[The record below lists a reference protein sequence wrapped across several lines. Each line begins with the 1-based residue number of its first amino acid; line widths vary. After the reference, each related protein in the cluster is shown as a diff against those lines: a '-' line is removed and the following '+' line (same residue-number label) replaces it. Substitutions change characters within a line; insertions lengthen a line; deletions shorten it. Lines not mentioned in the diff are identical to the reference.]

1 MPKSRAR
8 LSPEYPVIHDVA
20 FADPAGGAGT
30 RAPWEG
36 DGTAFLSLA
45 LLVDGVPSFLAT
57 IPVDRELLDG
67 IRASLD
73 AGDVQVSV
81 AGFSAQAG
89 DLESGAIEDPEDGDL
104 ATEVEGKGGPPAPW
118 KASAGTP
125 EQDAFRTSTPLD
137 DPPADRAP
145 GEASGASGGPD
156 GRFSGAH
163 LSLLC
168 RDGRRLGVARI
179 VSRDRRATPDDVARY
194 VLRQISSG
202 VQIGDL
208 ASAG

>member
-1 MPKSRAR
+1 MPKPRAR
-8 LSPEYPVIHDVA
+8 LSPEYPVFYDVA
-20 FADPAGGAGT
+20 FADPAGGGGT
-30 RAPWEG
+30 AAPWEG
-36 DGTAFLSLA
+36 GGTAFLSLA
-45 LLVDGVPSFLAT
+45 LLVEGIPSFLAT

-81 AGFSAQAG
+81 AGFAVEPG
-89 DLESGAIEDPEDGDL
+89 DLETGTAEDPEEGDL
-104 ATEVEGKGGPPAPW
+104 ASGVEGPKGAPAPW

-125 EQDAFRTSTPLD
+125 DPDAFRTSTPLD
-137 DPPADRAP
+137 DPPTDRASEGSAGP
-145 GEASGASGGPD
+145 G
-156 GRFSGAH
+156 GRLPGAH

>member
-8 LSPEYPVIHDVA
+8 LSPEYPVIYDVA
-20 FADPAGGAGT
+20 FADPAGDGGT
-30 RAPWEG
+30 GAPWEG
-36 DGTAFLSLA
+36 EGTAFLSLA
-45 LLVDGVPSFLAT
+45 LLVDGIPSFLAT

-67 IRASLD
+67 ILASLD

-81 AGFSAQAG
+81 AGFAADAG
-89 DLESGAIEDPEDGDL
+89 ELESGAMEDPDEGDL
-104 ATEVEGKGGPPAPW
+104 ATGMEGQGGPPAPW

-125 EQDAFRTSTPLD
+125 DPDAFRTRTPLD
-137 DPPADRAP
+137 DPPADRASDKAA
-145 GEASGASGGPD
+145 GSPD
-156 GRFSGAH
+156 ARLSGAH